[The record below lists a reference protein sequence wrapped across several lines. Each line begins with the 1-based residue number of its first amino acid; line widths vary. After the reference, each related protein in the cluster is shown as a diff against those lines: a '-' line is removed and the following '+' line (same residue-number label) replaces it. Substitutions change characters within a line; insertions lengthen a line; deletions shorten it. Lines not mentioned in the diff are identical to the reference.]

1 MNTNEIF
8 VVLTGAEG
16 GKQYIQLNDISA
28 IGVDSDNIEIIE
40 VDVFSKSEFSYTVKE
55 TPEEVMAIM
64 QQYWN
69 IIAGQNKQRG

>member
-8 VVLTGAEG
+8 VVLTGLEG

-28 IGVDSDNIEIIE
+28 IRLDTENIKITV
-40 VDVFSKSEFSYTVKE
+40 VDVFSKPECSYTVKE
-55 TPEEVMAIM
+55 SPEEVMAIM